1 MISNSYLYLSLA
13 ALGLQLGVSTPA
25 IGAEDLTQQPEPL
38 ATTLQ
43 EQASTPSTELTET
56 NDSNPVA
63 EAIEPT
69 QAADSSQATEPNQVA
84 ETIEPA
90 QAADSSQAAE
100 TIDPTQVAESNQVA
114 ETIDPAQADDSSQA
128 AETIEPGTEI
138 LAQDSLVPNL
148 APDPLAQSTP
158 VSELR
163 DIDARHWA
171 AQALR
176 QLSQQYQCLPS
187 YFSEDAV
194 LSRYE
199 FAEVLNTCLE
209 VINQTIADV
218 TADKVTQEELA
229 IVQRLQEEFQAEL
242 AELGQ
247 RIDSLEEQIA
257 TLEDQQFVKRVTLF
271 GIAELV
277 LMDTFGD
284 SLETQPARPL
294 PSPAG
299 SPPDF
304 ERPENPNTTFTLGN
318 LFIDIDAKV
327 SKNAFVRTELYT
339 TNTISNSRA
348 DTNTDMTR
356 FDVLPEQSA
365 IILNYLFYQ
374 TKFAKRGVLQQD
386 LFAIH
391 PCFLDEKFLVR

>member
-187 YFSEDAV
+187 YLV
-194 LSRYE
+194 KMRYS
-199 FAEVLNTCLE
+199 A
-209 VINQTIADV
+209 A
-218 TADKVTQEELA
+218 
-229 IVQRLQEEFQAEL
+229 
-242 AELGQ
+242 
-247 RIDSLEEQIA
+247 
-257 TLEDQQFVKRVTLF
+257 
-271 GIAELV
+271 
-277 LMDTFGD
+277 M
-284 SLETQPARPL
+284 
-294 PSPAG
+294 
-299 SPPDF
+299 
-304 ERPENPNTTFTLGN
+304 N
-318 LFIDIDAKV
+318 LRK
-327 SKNAFVRTELYT
+327 S
-339 TNTISNSRA
+339 
-348 DTNTDMTR
+348 
-356 FDVLPEQSA
+356 
-365 IILNYLFYQ
+365 
-374 TKFAKRGVLQQD
+374 
-386 LFAIH
+386 
-391 PCFLDEKFLVR
+391 